1 MSTKNCSPNN
11 RIWTGRTK
19 GIGYISLEDM
29 IDLGVT
35 GPMLRAA
42 GLKIDI
48 RKDAPYSSYEK
59 FDFEVPTRTGKRRVR
74 ALPGAHRGNARN
86 RCRSSSRRSKA
97 CRPARI
103 RRTRPASCCRIAKR

>member
-1 MSTKNCSPNN
+1 
-11 RIWTGRTK
+11 
-19 GIGYISLEDM
+19 M

-59 FDFEVPTRTGKRRVR
+59 FDFEVPDPHENDVFARYMVRIEEMRQSTADHPAGARRHAVR
-74 ALPGAHRGNARN
+74 FASGGCARHR
-86 RCRSSSRRSKA
+86 
-97 CRPARI
+97 
-103 RRTRPASCCRIAKR
+103 AS